1 MIRLRGGRKTQDAD
15 DQRFA
20 SSGKAVRF
28 FYGALVLGAV
38 LTLAYWAAKPLIF
51 LEGVGTVEAP
61 EQQIS
66 FPHVAEVKIIAVR
79 PGQEVHRGTV
89 LAILKR
95 SDAEAVSQS
104 LEQRLYNAESSLRDL
119 ENRLLVATEARGPA
133 QSRVGAARSTMD
145 RIAKADQR
153 FVSANYVA
161 NMQREYS
168 EAADRLAVLNAD
180 AQTLPSAISGAR
192 DEILSLR
199 NELMLIDRT
208 WSHIQL
214 TSSYDGNI
222 GPEIA
227 AEGSTVVPGQNILSV
242 YDESKKFLLWRL
254 PAFSLAEP
262 RRGDKVSIAFGRQT
276 YSGKVS
282 RILSISDVAQS
293 SGRMVEVEIEGN
305 QSRLPLGASV
315 KISLTYF
322 DIPWLR

>member
-1 MIRLRGGRKTQDAD
+1 MIRLRGRRKTQDAD

-28 FYGALVLGAV
+28 FYGALVLSAV
-38 LTLAYWAAKPLIF
+38 LALAYWTAKPLIF
-51 LEGVGTVEAP
+51 LEGAATVEAP

-66 FPHVAEVKIIAVR
+66 FPHVAEVKVIAVR

-95 SDAEAVSQS
+95 SDAEAVSQA
-104 LEQRLYNAESSLRDL
+104 LQQRLYNAERNLRDL
-119 ENRLLVATEARGPA
+119 ENRLLAANQALGPV

-145 RIAKADQR
+145 RIAKADPR
-153 FVSANYVA
+153 FLSANYVA

-180 AQTLPSAISGAR
+180 AQTLPSAIS
-192 DEILSLR
+192 DTKNEILALR

-208 WSHIQL
+208 WSYIQL

-222 GPEIA
+222 GPKIV

-262 RRGDKVSIAFGRQT
+262 QRGDAVRIAYGRQT

-282 RILSISDVAQS
+282 RILSLSDGMER
-293 SGRMVEVEIEGN
+293 SGRMVEVEIKGD
-305 QSRLPLGASV
+305 QSRLPIGASAT
-315 KISLTYF
+315 ISLTYF
-322 DIPWLR
+322 DRLRSR